1 MGVAA
6 FFVTAFNIAF
16 WRQFSAALAPL
27 DVQAWLFIAAI
38 GVTALVLLS
47 LFFSLFTPRYLF
59 KPAITVFLLLTSAAA
74 YFVNEYGIVI
84 DGEMIRNIA
93 NTNTEEA
100 YDLLTGGLI
109 LYVGGLGALPAL
121 VLWAL
126 PIWYRPLLQ
135 DLWFKTKAAA
145 LLLRAHC
152 PHVAAAHR
160 NRHVVFPR
168 APHAAARFC
177 SPELSERRCKLQ
189 PLARGGAGHCSHA
202 LR

>member
-1 MGVAA
+1 M
-6 FFVTAFNIAF
+6 
-16 WRQFSAALAPL
+16 RPSA
-27 DVQAWLFIAAI
+27 
-38 GVTALVLLS
+38 VTALVLLS

-100 YDLLTGGLI
+100 YDLLTGRLI
-109 LYVGGLGALPAL
+109 LYVVGLGVLPAL

-126 PIWYRPLLQ
+126 PISYRPLWQ

-145 LLLRAHC
+145 RAARAHC
-152 PHVAAAHR
+152 PHACCR
-160 NRHVVFPR
+160 SR
-168 APHAAARFC
+168 APPCRFSASIAC
-177 SPELSERRCKLQ
+177 CCASL
-189 PLARGGAGHCSHA
+189 